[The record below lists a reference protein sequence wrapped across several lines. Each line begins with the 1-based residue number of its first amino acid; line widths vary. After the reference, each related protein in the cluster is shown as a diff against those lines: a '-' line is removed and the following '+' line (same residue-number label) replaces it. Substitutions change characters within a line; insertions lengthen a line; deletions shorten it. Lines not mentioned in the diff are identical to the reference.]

1 MKGEE
6 IIIDII
12 GLACLAYGIFVY
24 GVQSGT
30 FTFLLWLALG
40 VFFLLLAVGMHF
52 KIWAKLPRVLR
63 RIVLAVFALA
73 IIVFAAVEG
82 CIVSG
87 FFSEGADD
95 LDYII
100 VLGAQ
105 VYESGPSDVL
115 EYRLDAAYEY
125 LTENEETICIV
136 SGGQGKNEPFAEAEG
151 MYEYLVEKGIPAE
164 RILMETES
172 LNTEENLRYS
182 SVYFDTETDTVGIV
196 TNNFHVFRSVHLA
209 KHLGMEHVCGI
220 AAGIDPL
227 YLPNNMLREFFGV
240 GKDLLRGNLFSYSAS

>member
-1 MKGEE
+1 MRKIEMV
-6 IIIDII
+6 IAVI
-12 GLACLAYGIFVY
+12 GLACLIYGLFVY
-24 GVQSGT
+24 RVQSGT
-30 FTFLLWLALG
+30 YTFILWLALG
-40 VFFLLLAVGMHF
+40 MLFLVLAFGIHVQIGM
-52 KIWAKLPRVLR
+52 KIPGLLR
-63 RIVLAVFALA
+63 RILAVVIALV
-73 IIVFAAVEG
+73 ILVFAAVEG
-82 CIVSG
+82 CIISG
-87 FFSEGADD
+87 FFVEGEDG

-125 LTENEETICIV
+125 LIENEDTVCIV
-136 SGGQGKNEPFAEAEG
+136 SGGQGKNEPYAEAEG
-151 MYEYLVEKGIPAE
+151 MYAYLVEKGIPAE
-164 RILMETES
+164 RILVEAES

-182 SVYFDTETDTVGIV
+182 SAYFDPETDRVGIV

-240 GKDLLRGNLFSYSAS
+240 GKDLLRGNIV

>member
-1 MKGEE
+1 MRKIE
-6 IIIDII
+6 IVIGII
-12 GLACLAYGIFVY
+12 GLFCLVYGVFVY
-24 GVQSGT
+24 RVQSGT
-30 FTFLLWLALG
+30 YTFILWLALG
-40 VFFLLLAVGMHF
+40 VLFLLLAVGVHVQ
-52 KIWAKLPRVLR
+52 IWAKMPVLLR
-63 RIVLAVFALA
+63 RILAVVIAVA
-73 IIVFAAVEG
+73 ILVFAAVEG
-82 CIVSG
+82 CIISG
-87 FFSEGADD
+87 FSAKGEDG

-125 LTENEETICIV
+125 LIENEDTVCIV
-136 SGGQGKNEPFAEAEG
+136 SGGQGKNEPYAEAEG
-151 MYEYLVEKGIPAE
+151 MYEYLVGKGIPAE
-164 RILMETES
+164 RILVEAKS

-182 SVYFDTETDTVGIV
+182 SAYFDPETDTVGIV

-240 GKDLLRGNLFSYSAS
+240 GKDLLRGNF